1 MFKKLLFS
9 LSVVMVGAA
18 ATAQTIVNT
27 DPENKKVILEEFTG
41 INCVFCPQGHTIAQ
55 GIQDNN
61 PGNVFLINV
70 HVGGFATP
78 NAGQP
83 DFRTPFGSALAS
95 QSNLAGYPAGTVNR
109 HEFPGLQQNGT
120 GTAMGRGNWA
130 QAANQ
135 VLGESSYVNVGV
147 EADLDV
153 QSRELT
159 VHVEVYY
166 TGDSP
171 QSTNK
176 LNIALLQNNTLGPQT
191 GGNMGDEYVH
201 MHRLVHFLTGQW
213 GEDITT
219 TTNGSFID
227 ETYTYTIPE
236 DYNDIPVN
244 LGNLELVAY
253 VAEGQQEVIS
263 GNGAYPTLI
272 NFEFQ
277 DDAALANVSEILDQC
292 ATSITPE
299 VTIANNGENNL
310 TSVDI
315 EYSINGGT
323 AQNYSWT
330 GDLSSFET
338 ETVELPEISYTLQ
351 ASNTLTITFSS
362 DDNSANNTS
371 DIAFDEAVESISSL
385 SLEVN
390 TDNWGEECTWELLA
404 SDGSVIA
411 DGGPYADNQ
420 TFNIEIEAPEDCYQF
435 NLYDSY
441 GDGGGAVT
449 LEDGEGLVI
458 YQTNGSYGSGETRNF
473 STNGVLG
480 LGDNTLTGVSI
491 YPNPANTVLNIRNAE
506 DATIQVYDVLGKVIF
521 TKSNIGME
529 ETLDVA
535 SFQTGTYFVKVST
548 NAGSTVEQ
556 IVIAR

>member
-9 LSVVMVGAA
+9 LSVIMVGAA

-41 INCVFCPQGHTIAQ
+41 INCVFCPQGHAIAQ

-390 TDNWGEECTWELLA
+390 TDNWGEECTWSYSLLM
-404 SDGSVIA
+404 
-411 DGGPYADNQ
+411 
-420 TFNIEIEAPEDCYQF
+420 
-435 NLYDSY
+435 
-441 GDGGGAVT
+441 
-449 LEDGEGLVI
+449 
-458 YQTNGSYGSGETRNF
+458 
-473 STNGVLG
+473 VL
-480 LGDNTLTGVSI
+480 
-491 YPNPANTVLNIRNAE
+491 
-506 DATIQVYDVLGKVIF
+506 
-521 TKSNIGME
+521 
-529 ETLDVA
+529 
-535 SFQTGTYFVKVST
+535 
-548 NAGSTVEQ
+548 
-556 IVIAR
+556 